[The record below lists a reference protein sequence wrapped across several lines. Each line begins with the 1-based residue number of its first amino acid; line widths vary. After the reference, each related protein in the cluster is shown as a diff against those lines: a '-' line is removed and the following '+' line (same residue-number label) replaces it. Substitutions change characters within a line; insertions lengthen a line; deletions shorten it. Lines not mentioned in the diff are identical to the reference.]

1 MPALRS
7 ASRPARFSTNIDAL
21 LARAGSD
28 RTRILSVTVYL
39 ANMIDFDAMNA
50 VYDEWVDRANP
61 PARACVQAPLAGS
74 EFNVEIAVIAA
85 R

>member
-7 ASRPARFSTNIDAL
+7 ASRPARFSPTSTRCSP
-21 LARAGSD
+21 ARAATA
-28 RTRILSVTVYL
+28 RAFLSVTIYL

-50 VYDEWVDRANP
+50 VYDEWVDKANP